1 MYLNKEQSRFPAES
15 LTVLV
20 VKHLHDVSGPQC
32 ALIIQDIMFCLRVS
46 WLLRGIGVKPGILP
60 SVCADDADKTVTVTR
75 YLNLDICQRHC
86 KLDILV
92 WISVKDNTI

>member
-1 MYLNKEQSRFPAES
+1 MYLNKEQSRFPPES

-20 VKHLHDVSGPQC
+20 VKLLHDVSGPQC
-32 ALIIQDIMFCLRVS
+32 ALIIQDIMFCLSVS

-75 YLNLDICQRHC
+75 YFSLDICQRHG

-92 WISVKDNTI
+92 WISVKDNSI